1 MAARERCL
9 RILVENQATEKTSK
23 ANGTVDG
30 DVTRGSG
37 IVTGIDGAR
46 VKATQVVIP
55 EELRAASTSRMV
67 MYGSTQTHS
76 IGKKV
81 SVITSRVA

>member
-1 MAARERCL
+1 M
-9 RILVENQATEKTSK
+9 
-23 ANGTVDG
+23 
-30 DVTRGSG
+30 
-37 IVTGIDGAR
+37 TGIDGAR

-55 EELRAASTSRMV
+55 EELRASSTSRMV

-81 SVITSRVA
+81 TVITSRVG